1 MWALVVLL
9 VVLVGGPLCTP
20 HRGQR
25 WFVCRTEI
33 SSRLSDT
40 VVGVAVAVRLRNQP
54 LNMDAVPNIYFW
66 RHVSELVVE
75 GGKFTWCRLRGVQ
88 HVPSSSGATAVR
100 TTGSADYGSTSASA
114 KRGDSKSSSPSSKSS
129 KEKGKKKGRDKDKA
143 KDKTDGTKSRSRRKS
158 EAVTSSKAKKDKEK
172 EKRKVSTFPFRS
184 AATLCLRPC
193 WLTKFRS
200 RARRQRSVASPHQP

>member
-1 MWALVVLL
+1 MIGLV
-9 VVLVGGPLCTP
+9 
-20 HRGQR
+20 
-25 WFVCRTEI
+25 
-33 SSRLSDT
+33 
-40 VVGVAVAVRLRNQP
+40 VAVRLRNQP
-54 LNMDAVPNIYFW
+54 LGIDAVPNIYFW
-66 RHVSELVVE
+66 RHVSELVAE
-75 GGKFTWCRLRGVQ
+75 GGKFTWCQLRGVQ

-114 KRGDSKSSSPSSKSS
+114 KRGDSKASSKSN
-129 KEKGKKKGRDKDKA
+129 KEKGNKKGKHKA
-143 KDKTDGTKSRSRRKS
+143 KDQKDGTKSRIRRKS